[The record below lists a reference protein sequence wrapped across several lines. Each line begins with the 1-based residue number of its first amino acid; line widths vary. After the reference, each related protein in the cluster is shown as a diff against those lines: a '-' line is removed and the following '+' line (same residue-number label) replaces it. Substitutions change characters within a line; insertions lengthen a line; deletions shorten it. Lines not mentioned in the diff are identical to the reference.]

1 VIMDFIDD
9 FLERK
14 KEVQRYLK
22 VLKVLDRKLDDK
34 ILKQY
39 DHERRIFRSG
49 AMLIM
54 YNAIEA
60 SARSGVEAIYDELRM
75 QSISFSVLNE
85 NLRQRILGDFK
96 KHMSV
101 NKDHRM
107 SNIAVEIVE
116 KSFKVDKLFSGN
128 VDAREI
134 KKQTEKLGIEL
145 DIDYSTTRNGKDL
158 VVIKNLRNR
167 LAHGYVSFSDATKD
181 RSLLEIEEI
190 AKYSLAYMEQVLKNI
205 EAYINN
211 KEYLAPT
218 QVA

>member
-1 VIMDFIDD
+1 MDFIDD

-190 AKYSLAYMEQVLKNI
+190 AKYSLAYMEQVLKDI

>member
-1 VIMDFIDD
+1 MIMDFIDD